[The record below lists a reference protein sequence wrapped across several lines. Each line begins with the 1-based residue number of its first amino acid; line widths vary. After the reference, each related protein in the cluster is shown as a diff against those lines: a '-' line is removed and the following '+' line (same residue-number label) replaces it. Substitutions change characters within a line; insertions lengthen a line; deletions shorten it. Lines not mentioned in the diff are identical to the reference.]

1 MTKEKFRFDIL
12 TLFPNFFKDPLNSS
26 LLGKA
31 IKNKLIKVKI
41 HNIRDFGVGKHR
53 KVDDRPFG
61 GGPGM
66 VLKPDVLANSL
77 SCVITSTTV
86 GIKPHII
93 MLDPSGVPLNQKK
106 AQQLSRK
113 RHLILICGHYEGVD
127 ERFKEKYVDE
137 EISIGDYVLS
147 GGEPAA
153 LVVIDSISRLI
164 PGFLNK
170 EESTKEE
177 SFQEIEIKGKKLKL
191 LDYPAYTRPEIFEGQ
206 QVPKTL
212 LKGNHSKIKE
222 WRLEQSLKRTRSKR
236 PDLNK

>member
-1 MTKEKFRFDIL
+1 MVKEKIRFDIL
-12 TLFPNFFKDPLNSS
+12 TIFPDFFKNPLKSS

-31 IKNKLIKVKI
+31 INNNLIAVNI
-41 HNIRDFGVGKHR
+41 YNIRDFGVGKHK

-77 SCVITSTTV
+77 NFMLKSVETKRSYIV
-86 GIKPHII
+86 
-93 MLDPSGVPLNQKK
+93 MLDPTGTPLNQEKL
-106 AQQLSRK
+106 QQLAKK
-113 RHLILICGHYEGVD
+113 RRVTLVCGHYEGVD
-127 ERFKEKYVDE
+127 QRFKEKYVDE
-137 EISIGDYVLS
+137 EISIGDYILS

-153 LVVIDSISRLI
+153 LVLIDGVSRLI

-170 EESTKEE
+170 KESTQEE
-177 SFQEIEIKGKKLKL
+177 SFREVEIKGKKLKL
-191 LDYPAYTRPEIFEGQ
+191 LDHPVYTRPEIFEGER
-206 QVPKTL
+206 VPKTL

-222 WRLEQSLKRTRSKR
+222 WRLDQSLKRTRSKR

>member
-1 MTKEKFRFDIL
+1 MVKEKIRFDIL
-12 TLFPNFFKDPLNSS
+12 TIFPDFFKNPLKSS

-31 IKNKLIKVKI
+31 INTNLIAVNI
-41 HNIRDFGVGKHR
+41 YNIRDFGVGKHK

-77 SCVITSTTV
+77 NFMLKSVETKRSYIV
-86 GIKPHII
+86 
-93 MLDPSGVPLNQKK
+93 MLDPTGTPLNQEKL
-106 AQQLSRK
+106 QQLAKK
-113 RHLILICGHYEGVD
+113 RRVTLVCGHYEGVD
-127 ERFKEKYVDE
+127 QRFKEKYVDE
-137 EISIGDYVLS
+137 EISIGDYILS

-153 LVVIDSISRLI
+153 LVLIDGVSRLI

-170 EESTKEE
+170 KESTQEE
-177 SFQEIEIKGKKLKL
+177 SFREVEIKGKKLKL
-191 LDYPAYTRPEIFEGQ
+191 LDHPVYTRPEIFEGER
-206 QVPKTL
+206 VPKTL

>member
-1 MTKEKFRFDIL
+1 MVKEKIRFDIL
-12 TLFPNFFKDPLNSS
+12 TIFPDFFKNPLKSS

-31 IKNKLIKVKI
+31 INTNLIAVNI
-41 HNIRDFGVGKHR
+41 YNIRDFGVGKHK

-77 SCVITSTTV
+77 NFMLKSVETKRSYIV
-86 GIKPHII
+86 
-93 MLDPSGVPLNQKK
+93 MLDPTGTPLNQEKL
-106 AQQLSRK
+106 QQLAKK
-113 RHLILICGHYEGVD
+113 RRVTLVCGHYEGVD
-127 ERFKEKYVDE
+127 QRFKEKYVDE
-137 EISIGDYVLS
+137 EISIGDYILS

-153 LVVIDSISRLI
+153 LVLIDGVSRLI

-170 EESTKEE
+170 KESTQEE
-177 SFQEIEIKGKKLKL
+177 SFREVEIKGKKLKL
-191 LDYPAYTRPEIFEGQ
+191 LDHPVYTRPEIFEGER
-206 QVPKTL
+206 VPETL
-212 LKGNHSKIKE
+212 LKGDHSKIKD